1 MYIFHISSAL
11 WCTMYDLCYTM
22 RCRAGG
28 FILLNSDGFVVF
40 LWDFHQK
47 NIRLWNISLICLSM
61 KLSYRPKYLQCFHG
75 LVNYYILLPG
85 LYMIGYGEQEKIF
98 LNFEWGTSRA
108 GNSKSNENKNVV
120 FFFGFHLMFWIFPLL
135 IFLVQSEERRE
146 FQNNFSFSVPYH
158 IQP

>member
-22 RCRAGG
+22 RRRASG

-61 KLSYRPKYLQCFHG
+61 KLSYRPKYLQCFYG

-85 LYMIGYGEQEKIF
+85 LYMMIGYGEQEKIF

-108 GNSKSNENKNVV
+108 GYSNENKTIAKSWSCAMNSE
-120 FFFGFHLMFWIFPLL
+120 GNEHETLL
-135 IFLVQSEERRE
+135 
-146 FQNNFSFSVPYH
+146 
-158 IQP
+158 

>member
-22 RCRAGG
+22 RRRAGG

-85 LYMIGYGEQEKIF
+85 LYMIGYGTRKNIF
-98 LNFEWGTSRA
+98 EFWMRNFKSRKFKWKQKHFQTQLRYLIERVA
-108 GNSKSNENKNVV
+108 E
-120 FFFGFHLMFWIFPLL
+120 FWI
-135 IFLVQSEERRE
+135 
-146 FQNNFSFSVPYH
+146 NT
-158 IQP
+158 